1 MVIQNDVKTEINNS
15 QTMWHF
21 ELLCG
26 RLGMMDNDVG
36 AAPAKLREE
45 KSRFA
50 EEKSR
55 FPEEKSR
62 FPEENKLLEEKSRF
76 PEEKSSFWLL

>member
-1 MVIQNDVKTEINNS
+1 
-15 QTMWHF
+15 
-21 ELLCG
+21 
-26 RLGMMDNDVG
+26 MMDNDVG
-36 AAPAKLREE
+36 AAPANLREE

-62 FPEENKLLEEKSRF
+62 FPEENKLLAVTFFS
-76 PEEKSSFWLL
+76 